1 VANVDTERPLIALA
15 SDFGIQDNYVGI
27 MKGVIFG
34 LNPKASLIDI
44 SHEIPPYN
52 IAAGRYILETSYGQ
66 FPQGTIY
73 LAVVDPGV
81 GTARRPIL
89 IETENYFFIGPDNG
103 LFSFLPEGEIRRIL
117 VLNKWKYFLKDISAT
132 FHGRDIFAP
141 VAGYLSLGVA
151 PEEMGSKM
159 KSILRPQAKSYK
171 KMGKFTIGTVIYIDR
186 FGNLVTSLRKEDLPG
201 GKYLV
206 HLNQK
211 SVGPLKKTFGS
222 VEIGEPVCY
231 INSFGYLEIAVRE
244 GSAAEHFEIDYSD
257 EPKILIA
264 PV

>member
-1 VANVDTERPLIALA
+1 VANINTERPLIALA
-15 SDFGIQDNYVGI
+15 TDFGLQDNYVGI

-44 SHEIPPYN
+44 SHEIPPGN

-66 FPQGTIY
+66 FPPGTIY

-89 IETENYFFIGPDNG
+89 IETENYFLIGPDNG
-103 LFSFLPEGEIRRIL
+103 LFSFLPEAAIRKIL
-117 VLNKWKYFLKDISAT
+117 NLNKKKYFLKEISAT

-151 PEEMGSKM
+151 PEEMGGKV
-159 KSILRPQAKSYK
+159 KTLFRPQARSFR
-171 KMGKFTIGTVIYIDR
+171 KMGKFTIGTVIYIDH
-186 FGNLVTSLRKEDLPG
+186 FGNLVTSLKKENLPE

-211 SVGPLKKTFGS
+211 RVGPLRKTFGS

-231 INSFGYLEIAVRE
+231 INSFGYLEIAIRE
-244 GSAAEHFEIDYSD
+244 GSAAENFEIDYSD